1 MATNSAQSNTAYT
14 RAVGR
19 RKTATARV
27 KLTPAD
33 TTTIIVNGKPG
44 NEYFNTKTRTSIP
57 MDPLGLES
65 VNGTFT
71 IEARVS
77 GGGNTAQAEAIRM
90 GVARAIM
97 AGDSN
102 LRLPLKAAG
111 FLKRDARAVERKKP
125 GLRKARKRPQ
135 WSKR

>member
-1 MATNSAQSNTAYT
+1 MPETTKTYT

-27 KLTPAD
+27 KLTPAE
-33 TTTIIVNGKPG
+33 TTTVTVNGKPAA
-44 NEYFNTKTRTSIP
+44 EFFNTKTRLSIP
-57 MDPLGLES
+57 LDPLGLDA

-97 AGDSN
+97 ATDAN
-102 LRLPLKAAG
+102 LRSPLKAAG
-111 FLKRDARAVERKKP
+111 FLRRDARAVERKKP
-125 GLRKARKRPQ
+125 GLRKARKAPQ